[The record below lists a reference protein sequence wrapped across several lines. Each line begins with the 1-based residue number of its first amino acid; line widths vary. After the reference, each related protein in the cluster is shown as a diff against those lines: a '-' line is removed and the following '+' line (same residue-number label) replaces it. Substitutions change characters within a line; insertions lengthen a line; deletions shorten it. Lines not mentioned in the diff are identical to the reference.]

1 MSLFQSSKRKAKIV
15 TFFFLLI
22 SLLTGLDV
30 NSNGTIYFS
39 LEHLLI
45 PFWILPVI
53 ILMSFLLISL
63 LFDWFEKRKI
73 SKK

>member
-1 MSLFQSSKRKAKIV
+1 MSLSQSSKRKAKIV

-30 NSNGTIYFS
+30 KSNGTIHFS